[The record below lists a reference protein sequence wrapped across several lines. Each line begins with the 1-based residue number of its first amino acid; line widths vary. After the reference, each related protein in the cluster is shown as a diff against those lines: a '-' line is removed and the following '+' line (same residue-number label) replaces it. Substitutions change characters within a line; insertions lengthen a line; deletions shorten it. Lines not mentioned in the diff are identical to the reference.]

1 MHPGSDKQRASDV
14 AQWLDD
20 DAAVT
25 FTELVELSGLS
36 IAEVQALIEHGVF
49 VPVEQRSEALC
60 FRAEYVVTARTAGR
74 LQRDLGL
81 DIEGLTLALSLLGR
95 IALLEDQIR
104 ILKAQLPRWV
114 R

>member
-1 MHPGSDKQRASDV
+1 MHPGSDEQRESD
-14 AQWLDD
+14 AAHWLDQH
-20 DAAVT
+20 ASVT
-25 FTELVELSGLS
+25 LTELVELSGLTT
-36 IAEVQALIEHGVF
+36 AEVQALVEHGVL
-49 VPVEQRSEALC
+49 VPVEQRSESLC
-60 FRAEYVVTARTAGR
+60 FRADYVATARTAGR

-81 DIEGLTLALSLLGR
+81 DIEGLTLTLSLLGR